1 LRNKEAARYARWS
14 AIAAVGIALTVA
26 GVYAQRA
33 IREARARGANP
44 MQVLATIEKQ
54 SHEFSFSKMDQERT
68 IFTVRASNA
77 TEFKD
82 QNRTI
87 LKDVWITIYGR
98 DGSRNDNIHTRECS
112 YDPKSGA
119 ILCEGDVQIDIAA
132 ANPPAGQGQPAQK
145 QLQITTNHLSF
156 NRDTGEASTPA
167 PVDFHFPQ
175 GQGHGIGA
183 TYSNINSQVRIEHD
197 VQLTFTQS
205 DRTGGLPV
213 NATGANLE
221 ISRVNRTVILGGPA
235 VVKQGDRELSG
246 GKITIELD
254 SEFHAKHAVVEDHPA
269 IHSSEGGGKLSI
281 SAHQFEG
288 FLNPDG
294 WLQRIVA
301 DGEIAGMRQS
311 AAGTDHFSASRVEL
325 AMSPQ
330 HNLVENLMATGAV
343 TLDSRQSGD
352 SRSMKTDALRVAFA
366 AVSQPDGKRT
376 DAQDPGKQQI
386 EQRMV
391 ESAETLA
398 PGTIETRTGTETTV
412 LRAKKFVTQ
421 FGTNGHLE
429 KLLGHSGVEVRRQL
443 GTAAPQT
450 SSSTELVAT
459 FDSAGQWDTLDQ
471 TGGVRFQQNDRQAS
485 AAHARINRSTDMIAL
500 DGSPVLTDSQSRTTA
515 AGAAINQKTGEIHAT
530 GNVVSTYL
538 SSAQNDAVNLGSGPA
553 HISSQTLSASSTSGH
568 AIYSGH
574 ARLWQGES
582 VLDADQI
589 ELWRDEKKLVA
600 SGHVVAVFPQA
611 SGQPGTPA
619 TAAPVSAHVTA
630 PGAKKVNASGPTL
643 WTIHAPLLT
652 YRSDQG
658 KAHLEGGVTAQSQQG
673 SLDAP
678 TLDVFLNNSGNTSTA
693 GATTVPGEARG
704 QLNHALARG
713 GVTVHQGDRLGTSE
727 QAEYTASDG
736 RFVLSGGKPTLTD
749 ASSDTTTGHSL
760 TFFVAN
766 DTILIDS
773 HEGSRTLT
781 KHRVEK

>member
-14 AIAAVGIALTVA
+14 AIAAVAIALTVA

-33 IREARARGANP
+33 IREARARSANP

-132 ANPPAGQGQPAQK
+132 ANSPAGQAQPAQK
-145 QLQITTNHLSF
+145 QLQITTNNLSF
-156 NRDTGEASTPA
+156 NRDTGEASTPS

-235 VVKQGDRELSG
+235 MVKQGDRELSG

-254 SEFHAKHAVVEDHPA
+254 PEFHAKHAVVENHPA
-269 IHSSEGGGKLSI
+269 IRSSEGGGKLSI

-301 DGEIAGMRQS
+301 DGEIAGTRQS
-311 AAGTDHFSASRVEL
+311 AAGTDHFSAARVEL
-325 AMSPQ
+325 TMSPQ

-352 SRSMKTDALRVAFA
+352 SRSIKTDALRVAFA

-386 EQRMV
+386 EQRRV

-421 FGTNGHLE
+421 FGANGHLE
-429 KLLGHSGVEVRRQL
+429 KLVGHSGVEVRRQL
-443 GTAAPQT
+443 GTASPQT

-471 TGGVRFQQNDRQAS
+471 TGSVRFQQNDRQAS

-500 DGSPVLTDSQSRTTA
+500 EGSPVLADSQSRTTA
-515 AGAAINQKTGEIHAT
+515 SGATINQKTGEIHAT

-553 HISSQTLSASSTSGH
+553 HISAQTLSGSSTSGH
-568 AIYSGH
+568 VVYTGR

-589 ELWRDEKKLVA
+589 ELWRFEKKLVA

-619 TAAPVSAHVTA
+619 AAPVNAHGTA
-630 PGAKKVNASGPTL
+630 PGVKKVAGSGPTL

-652 YRSDQG
+652 YWSDQG
-658 KAHLEGGVTAQSQQG
+658 KARLEGGVTAQSQQG

-678 TLDVFLNNSGNTSTA
+678 TLDVFLNNSGDNSTVG
-693 GATTVPGEARG
+693 GAAVPSGARG
-704 QLNHALARG
+704 QLNHALALG
-713 GVTVHQGDRLGTSE
+713 GVTVRQGDRLGTSE

-760 TFFVAN
+760 TFFVTN

-773 HEGSRTLT
+773 QEGSRTLT

>member
-1 LRNKEAARYARWS
+1 MRNREAARYARWS
-14 AIAAVGIALTVA
+14 AIAAVSIALIVA

-33 IREARARGANP
+33 IREARARSANP

-54 SHEFSFSKMDQERT
+54 SHEFSFSKMEQERT

-82 QNRTI
+82 QNRTV

-98 DGSRNDNIHTRECS
+98 DASRNDNIHTRECS

-132 ANPPAGQGQPAQK
+132 AIPSAGQPGQK
-145 QLQITTNHLSF
+145 QLQITTRNLSF

-167 PVDFHFPQ
+167 PVDFQFPQ

-213 NATGANLE
+213 SATGANLE
-221 ISRVNRTVILGGPA
+221 ISRQNRTVVLGGPA
-235 VVKQGDRELSG
+235 LVTQGDRQLSG

-254 SEFHAKHAVVEDHPA
+254 PEFHARHAVVEDHPA
-269 IHSSEGGGKLSI
+269 IRGSEGDGKLLI
-281 SAHQFEG
+281 SAHQFDG

-301 DGEIAGMRQS
+301 DGELVGTRQT
-311 AAGTDHFSASRVEL
+311 AIGTDHFSAAHVEL

-330 HNLVENLMATGAV
+330 HNVVENLTATGAV
-343 TLDSRQSGD
+343 VLDSRQSDD
-352 SRSMKTDALRVAFA
+352 SRSMKTDVLRVTFA
-366 AVSQPDGKRT
+366 ALNDPDRKRMTSQKPNE
-376 DAQDPGKQQI
+376 QQI
-386 EQRMV
+386 VRRRI

-398 PGTIETRTGTETTV
+398 PGAIETRTATETTV

-421 FGTNGHLE
+421 FDTNGHLE
-429 KLLGHSGVEVRRQL
+429 KLLGYSGVEVRRQL
-443 GTAAPQT
+443 GAASSQT

-459 FDSAGQWDTLDQ
+459 FDSAGQWETLDQ
-471 TGGVRFQQNDRQAS
+471 TGSVRFQQNDRQAG
-485 AAHARINRSTDMIAL
+485 AAHARINRSTDMVAL
-500 DGSPVLTDSQSRTTA
+500 DGSPVLSDSQSRTTA
-515 AGAAINQKTGEIHAT
+515 AGVTINQKTGELHAT
-530 GNVVSTYL
+530 GGVVSTYL
-538 SSAQNDAVNLGSGPA
+538 LSAQNDAVNLGSGPA
-553 HISSQTLSASSTSGH
+553 HISGQTLSGSFTSG
-568 AIYSGH
+568 YVVYTGH
-574 ARLWQGES
+574 ARLWQGDS

-589 ELWRDEKKLVA
+589 EIWREQKKLVA
-600 SGHVVAVFPQA
+600 NGHVVAVFPQA
-611 SGQPGTPA
+611 SGQSGASAAGTR
-619 TAAPVSAHVTA
+619 VSARVTA
-630 PGAKKVNASGPTL
+630 PAGRKGAASGPTL

-652 YRSDQG
+652 YWSDQG

-673 SLDAP
+673 SLEAP
-678 TLDVFLNNSGNTSTA
+678 TLDVFLNPASASSAAGSVTA
-693 GATTVPGEARG
+693 PGGGRG
-704 QLNHALARG
+704 QLSHALALG
-713 GVTVHQGDRLGTSE
+713 GVTVRQGDRMGTSE

-736 RFVLSGGKPTLTD
+736 KFVLSGGKPTLTD

-773 HEGSRTLT
+773 QEGSRTLT